1 MQNGITAAD
10 VAEASGHEDLCK
22 ELMAHSL
29 SRQDVR
35 HTDDVSYHC
44 RLYNYISCSSR
55 LAIIARKFDPV
66 ETAHCMYTCDFKLL
80 CAVIAITFLLLK
92 VEANKRKAR
101 ILQTTNL
108 LNTLMQALEYKL
120 EMLTSENEEQ
130 PKKGIASVEDIIKG
144 HQDVYPV
151 IQPPLRITE
160 DPERKLLVS
169 SNETDTIEE
178 KESSSKETNEGEV
191 PES

>member
-1 MQNGITAAD
+1 
-10 VAEASGHEDLCK
+10 
-22 ELMAHSL
+22 
-29 SRQDVR
+29 
-35 HTDDVSYHC
+35 
-44 RLYNYISCSSR
+44 
-55 LAIIARKFDPV
+55 
-66 ETAHCMYTCDFKLL
+66 MYTCDLKLL
-80 CAVIAITFLLLK
+80 YAVIATSIAITFLLLK

-108 LNTLMQALEYKL
+108 LNTLMQALEYKH

-160 DPERKLLVS
+160 DPERKLSVS